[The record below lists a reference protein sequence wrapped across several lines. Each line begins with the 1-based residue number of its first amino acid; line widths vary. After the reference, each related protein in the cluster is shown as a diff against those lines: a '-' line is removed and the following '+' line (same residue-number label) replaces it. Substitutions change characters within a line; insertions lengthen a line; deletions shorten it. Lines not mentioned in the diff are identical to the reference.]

1 METLNLKNFKCRACE
16 SEELS
21 LVLNLGIQP
30 LANNLLRHEDLYKA
44 EPKYPLRQ
52 VVCNHCHMVQ
62 IVDTIPPTILFEE
75 YLYFSSYSDTMLAHA
90 KKCTQRYQEEMG
102 LNSQSFVVEIASN
115 DGYLLK
121 NFVAQGIPVLGVE
134 PAHNIAKV
142 ARQIGVETTEKF
154 FGCQTAEEIV
164 TQKGKA
170 DLILGNNVLAHA
182 PDIHDFIKGIQ
193 ILIKDQGRCVIEFPY
208 LVDLVEKLEFDTIYH
223 EHVYYFSLFA
233 LKGVYEANGLEVNR
247 CERVAIHGG
256 SLRVFTSKKG
266 AHPVEK
272 SVEEILKLEEK
283 IGVNTIDYYADFS
296 KRVGELKEKTVQ
308 FIRNLRAEG
317 KRVAA
322 YGASAKSTTLL
333 NFYGLGSGEIDFIV
347 DRSPHK
353 QNKFTPGTHI
363 PIFSVDKLLKSQP
376 DYTLLLT
383 WNFAEEIL
391 LQQKEYSNK
400 GGKFIIPVPDIKV
413 V

>member
-16 SEELS
+16 SSDLS

-52 VVCNHCHMVQ
+52 VVCNRCHMVQ

-102 LNSQSFVVEIASN
+102 LNAQSFVVEIASN

-142 ARQIGVETTEKF
+142 ARQIGVETSEKF

-164 TQKGKA
+164 SQKGKA

-233 LKGVYEANGLEVNR
+233 LNAVYVANGLEVNR
-247 CERVAIHGG
+247 CERVSIHGG
-256 SLRVFTSKKG
+256 SLRVFSSKKG
-266 AHPVEK
+266 AYQVEK

-283 IGVNTIDYYADFS
+283 IGVNSIDYYCDFS
-296 KRVGELKEKTVQ
+296 KQVGELKEKTVQ
-308 FIRNLRAEG
+308 FIKKLRAEG

-400 GGKFIIPVPDIKV
+400 GGKFIIPIPDIKV